1 MSTKR
6 KRNSGP
12 RFVGSGIQLYLG
24 LQPPRGPLRGCRA
37 SYTEREILMRTS
49 AKIVTAL
56 SVTGLALAAGSAFT
70 GAGLVNGAGSTQF
83 VGGTVSQTVTG
94 ATLNSLVYSFTDGT
108 KTAVNR
114 VTLTFAEGAATKVPT
129 LSLTGDGAA
138 AVFTCGAIDVSG
150 VSVCNAAEGTSQSD
164 VDSASVTVS

>member
-1 MSTKR
+1 
-6 KRNSGP
+6 
-12 RFVGSGIQLYLG
+12 
-24 LQPPRGPLRGCRA
+24 
-37 SYTEREILMRTS
+37 MRTS

-70 GAGLVNGAGSTQF
+70 GAGLVNAAGSSQF

-94 ATLNSLVYSFTDGT
+94 ATLNSLVYGFTDGT
-108 KTAVNR
+108 NTAVDK

-138 AVFTCGAIDVSG
+138 AVFTCGAIDAVTG
-150 VSVCNAAEGTSQSD
+150 ISVCDAAEGTSQSD